1 MKQLKW
7 IPLLC
12 LIVALA
18 ACGDKHHDD
27 DGHGHDHDGDHH
39 HGQGPHGGELADIG
53 DHEGHLE
60 IVTDHGAEKIRVY
73 VLTTKNEDMRIKEA
87 PVLTLKFKDGPKTL
101 EGVAVGGNADGASEF
116 HYRDKSIAKE
126 FEGGKFRLTMKGKTY
141 QVAFEH
147 DQDHGH
153 GHDDDDHGH
162 GHDGEHSHG
171 ADEHGPHDGVVA
183 ALKDGSGYVEV
194 KLHDDKGDIE
204 LWIASDKAI
213 TKPID
218 LPTDA
223 KITVSFP
230 HTKYPVCTLAVR
242 NMDKNEDEDGVAT
255 MRDGKTNYFIFP
267 GESGQDASWL
277 MGAEFKENAVVKIE
291 AGGKTWETDVFE
303 LHPHGH
309 HGNGHGHDD
318 E

>member
-1 MKQLKW
+1 MKHLQW
-7 IPLLC
+7 IPLL
-12 LIVALA
+12 LLTLALA
-18 ACGDKHHDD
+18 ACGDKHDHDD
-27 DGHGHDHDGDHH
+27 DHDHDHDHH
-39 HGQGPHGGELADIG
+39 AQGPHGGQIADIG
-53 DHEGHLE
+53 DHEAHLE
-60 IVTDHGAEKIRVY
+60 IITDHGAEKMVVH
-73 VLTTKNEDMRIKEA
+73 VLTEENKEMRIKEA
-87 PVLTLKFKDGPKTL
+87 PVLTLKFPDGPKTL
-101 EGVAVGGNADGASEF
+101 EGVAVGGNEDGASEY
-116 HYRDKSIAKE
+116 HYRDKSLANE
-126 FEGGKFRLTMKGKTY
+126 FESGKFRVKWKGKTY

-147 DQDHGH
+147 DHEHGHEH
-153 GHDDDDHGH
+153 GHDHDDGDHD
-162 GHDGEHSHG
+162 HDHEHG

-183 ALKDGSGYVEV
+183 ALKDGAGFVEV

-204 LWIASDKAI
+204 LWIASDEGI

-218 LPTDA
+218 MPTDA

-277 MGAEFKENAVVKIE
+277 MGAEFKEKAVVKIE
-291 AGGKTWETDVFE
+291 AGGKTWETEAFE

-309 HGNGHGHDD
+309 HGDHDHGHDD
-318 E
+318 GE